1 MVRFSVEYPELIKDN
16 EKLEMYGAFTDD
28 IDKVVE
34 LLNSQDDEI
43 NYWKQKVLSLLF
55 ILGQFDK
62 NKVENLMEE
71 LKL

>member
-16 EKLEMYGAFTDD
+16 RKLEMYD
-28 IDKVVE
+28 IDKVVD

>member
-16 EKLEMYGAFTDD
+16 ENIVMYDD
-28 IDKVVE
+28 IDKIVE
-34 LLNSQDDEI
+34 LLNSQDDAI
-43 NYWKQKVLSLLF
+43 KYWKQKALSLLF

-62 NKVENLMEE
+62 NKVKNLMEE

>member
-28 IDKVVE
+28 IDKVVD

>member
-28 IDKVVE
+28 IDKVVDI
-34 LLNSQDDEI
+34 LNSQDDEI

-62 NKVENLMEE
+62 DKVENLMEE